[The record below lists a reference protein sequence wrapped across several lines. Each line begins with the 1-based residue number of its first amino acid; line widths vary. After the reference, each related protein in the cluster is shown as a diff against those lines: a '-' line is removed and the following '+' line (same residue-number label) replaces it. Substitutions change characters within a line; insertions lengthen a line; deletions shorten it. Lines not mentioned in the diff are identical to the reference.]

1 MLKNVDVV
9 TIGGIVRNTSVRIE
23 NGKIS
28 AISDAL
34 TAADEEFD
42 LNGATLYP
50 GLSTS
55 TFTARPVSTQIPRVL
70 KI

>member
-1 MLKNVDVV
+1 MRTQMLKNVDVV

-34 TAADEEFD
+34 
-42 LNGATLYP
+42 P
-50 GLSTS
+50 
-55 TFTARPVSTQIPRVL
+55 PRM
-70 KI
+70 KSSI